1 MNIIIVYSGPV
12 IIRSSGGEVENR
24 SIINNFVANE
34 TDAELSLTCT
44 SLYQNEIVEWMML
57 NISGNAELEVSNNSY
72 SSTITFALP
81 TDDFTSIFRCKS
93 NNTLLFKDVAIFKRK

>member
-1 MNIIIVYSGPV
+1 MNIIAHSGPV
-12 IIRSSGGEVENR
+12 IIKSSGGEVENR
-24 SIINNFVANE
+24 SIINNFMANG

-44 SLYQNEIVEWMML
+44 SIYQNEIVEWIML
-57 NISGNAELEVSNNSY
+57 NISGNAELDVSNNSY

-93 NNTLLFKDVAIFKRK
+93 NNTLLFKDVVIFKRK